1 MKQKVFQIKR
11 ALEPKI
17 DLLINQ
23 IFASVLKPFSQH
35 SRQIFELK
43 RIKQAVGSLM
53 VVSVLAMA
61 VLPTSLSTAQA
72 NIETNRA
79 RVEADLVTLTTEQSV
94 HLPLETFKFS
104 QGFSFFHPGIDLATS
119 KGTPVYPIMEGYVEQ
134 VEESRWGYGNHV
146 YINHGN
152 GFRSLYAHLAQIEVK
167 KDEFVN
173 KDSIIGLVGSTGWSS
188 GPHLHL
194 QIWEGEK
201 LINPKTFLETYLGQ
215 KLVSVK

>member
-1 MKQKVFQIKR
+1 MKQKIFQIKK
-11 ALEPKI
+11 ALKPKI
-17 DLLINQ
+17 DLLIVQ
-23 IFASVLKPFSQH
+23 IFTSVLKPFSRH
-35 SRQIFELK
+35 SRQIFEFK

-61 VLPTSLSTAQA
+61 VLPASLSTVQA
-72 NIETNRA
+72 NFEANQA
-79 RVEADLVTLTTEQSV
+79 QVEIDLAALTTEQSV
-94 HLPLETFKFS
+94 RLPMETFKFS
-104 QGFSFFHPGIDLATS
+104 QGFSFFHPGIDLATA
-119 KGTPVYPIMEGYVEQ
+119 KGTPVYPIMEGYIEQ

-173 KDSIIGLVGSTGWSS
+173 RDSIVGLVGSSGWSS

-201 LINPKTFLETYLGQ
+201 LINPRTFLEGYFGK
-215 KLVSVK
+215 KLASFK

>member
-1 MKQKVFQIKR
+1 
-11 ALEPKI
+11 
-17 DLLINQ
+17 
-23 IFASVLKPFSQH
+23 
-35 SRQIFELK
+35 
-43 RIKQAVGSLM
+43 M

-72 NIETNRA
+72 NIETNQA
-79 RVEADLVTLTTEQSV
+79 QIEVDLASLTTEQSV

-104 QGFSFFHPGIDLATS
+104 QGFSFFHPGIDLAAP
-119 KGTPVYPIMEGYVEQ
+119 KGTPTYPIMEGYVE
-134 VEESRWGYGNHV
+134 EIEYSHWGYGNHI

-152 GFRSLYAHLAQIEVK
+152 GFRSLYAHLSQIEVK

-173 KDSIIGLVGSTGWSS
+173 RDSMIGLVGSSGWSS

-201 LINPKTFLETYLGQ
+201 LINPKTFLESYLGQ
-215 KLVSVK
+215 KLASVK